1 MAQRMIFNQFKVF
14 LQVTTRLL
22 LFQKF
27 LYLLDYTAFGFD
39 CLRMRFPFI
48 IGFDTG
54 DTEIV
59 DMDGDNGGNL
69 YMAGTTTAT
78 ELIVA
83 GAQKSVFIAKY
94 DQTKLLWLKI
104 INHIEVD

>member
-1 MAQRMIFNQFKVF
+1 
-14 LQVTTRLL
+14 
-22 LFQKF
+22 
-27 LYLLDYTAFGFD
+27 
-39 CLRMRFPFI
+39 
-48 IGFDTG
+48 
-54 DTEIV
+54 
-59 DMDGDNGGNL
+59 MDGDNGGNL

-83 GAQKSVFIAKY
+83 GAQKSVFIAKH